1 MNTIHRSLT
10 FLLISLGTLVA
21 TTNAQSP
28 PPIIIQAATPVPA
41 ASVATPVT
49 QTSDSTTAAIKIL
62 QELKAANEETLKKQ
76 QAVLEQLDEL
86 QKAAE
91 QLKIFGKR
99 G

>member
-1 MNTIHRSLT
+1 MNMIRRFPTL
-10 FLLISLGTLVA
+10 LLILFATLRS
-21 TTNAQSP
+21 TTNGQSP
-28 PPIIIQAATPVPA
+28 PPIIIQAATPVSAP
-41 ASVATPVT
+41 VATPAPAAPE
-49 QTSDSTTAAIKIL
+49 STTAAIKLL

-91 QLKIFGKR
+91 QLKIFSKR

>member
-1 MNTIHRSLT
+1 MNVTNRSLT
-10 FLLISLGTLVA
+10 LLLIVFATLSSP
-21 TTNAQSP
+21 TNGQSP

-41 ASVATPVT
+41 PVATPAPAV
-49 QTSDSTTAAIKIL
+49 SDSTAAAIKLL

-91 QLKIFGKR
+91 QLKIFSKR

>member
-28 PPIIIQAATPVPA
+28 PPIIIQAATPIPA
-41 ASVATPVT
+41 PVATPVA

-76 QAVLEQLDEL
+76 HAVLEQLDEL